1 MASEEKPQI
10 AMELL
15 CPGGATA
22 QLRAAA
28 LRAKFKKPGDKTD
41 DLLVDPTRVIGLE
54 VFRVRLSH
62 YSTLFINS
70 RNGAAVR

>member
-28 LRAKFKKPGDKTD
+28 LRANSKNLATKPM
-41 DLLVDPTRVIGLE
+41 I
-54 VFRVRLSH
+54 
-62 YSTLFINS
+62 Y
-70 RNGAAVR
+70 